1 MKGIIDQKILSSL
14 KLIFKKKLTKF
25 IWNSNQKKFIFEKIH
40 ERIILWEIIVFT
52 HKFNSHLMPITTK

>member
-25 IWNSNQKKFIFEKIH
+25 IWNSNQKKFIFEKYMR
-40 ERIILWEIIVFT
+40 ELFYGKSLFYT
-52 HKFNSHLMPITTK
+52 

>member
-14 KLIFKKKLTKF
+14 KLIFKKQLTKF

-40 ERIILWEIIVFT
+40 ERIILWEIIVL
-52 HKFNSHLMPITTK
+52 HINLIHI